1 MIEKYCLIYISLL
14 LGTVM
19 TQFIGINGKDDL
31 RDGKYAESHKSR
43 KSVVKKNQ
51 PQTKKSVYQLGK

>member
-19 TQFIGINGKDDL
+19 TQFIGINGKNDL
-31 RDGKYAESHKSR
+31 KDGRNAESPKSR

-51 PQTKKSVYQLGK
+51 PLSKKSVYHLG